1 MGESYLTIASE
12 EIECADRIVYETGI
26 HIADVVSTSASEFF
40 YVYWNWKID
49 LINRAIAM

>member
-26 HIADVVSTSASEFF
+26 YKADVVSTRASEFPDI
-40 YVYWNWKID
+40 YWNWKID